1 MFVIKYPK
9 PNNHPYKKK
18 NFLFFCMYDFLTRNK
33 KNNVNE
39 IKLIIKKL
47 YGGKLKEVIIPKIN
61 KNTDSIYNFILNI
74 IYFELTDLYMRFSS
88 SSIFI

>member
-1 MFVIKYPK
+1 MIKYPK

-18 NFLFFCMYDFLTRNK
+18 NFLFFCTYDFLTRNI

-39 IKLIIKKL
+39 TKLTIKKL
-47 YGGKLKEVIIPKIN
+47 YGDKLKEVIIPKIN
-61 KNTDSIYNFILNI
+61 KNNDSIYNFFLNI

-88 SSIFI
+88 LSILI